1 MHKTEIKNAQLIDE
15 IANLKSENEKLK
27 IQNFQMEVS
36 TNNLHQS
43 ITLGGN
49 SIKTIDLIEKSKQKE
64 IEIIE
69 KKYQELINK
78 MEDEHKLFL
87 EEIDK
92 MMLEQENEINDS
104 KKLYDEQV
112 EKIKT
117 FLIENTDFKK
127 KIIHLE
133 EIKLADNNTIRSLES
148 ELEKI
153 KKNLI
158 NHVLL
163 VL

>member
-1 MHKTEIKNAQLIDE
+1 
-15 IANLKSENEKLK
+15 
-27 IQNFQMEVS
+27 
-36 TNNLHQS
+36 
-43 ITLGGN
+43 
-49 SIKTIDLIEKSKQKE
+49 
-64 IEIIE
+64 
-69 KKYQELINK
+69 

-112 EKIKT
+112 EKMKKFST
-117 FLIENTDFKK
+117 ENIDFKK
-127 KIIHLE
+127 KIINLE
-133 EIKLADNNTIRSLES
+133 EIKLADNNTIRSLEND
-148 ELEKI
+148 LEKI

-163 VL
+163 ML